1 LPKYFFCA
9 RLFTIKGKSNF
20 ASFMINYNDL
30 KPGTVFILDG
40 QPYQVLEFHF
50 VRMQQRK
57 PVAQTKIR
65 NLINGKV
72 ISRNFQHTESFE
84 EAEIRYR
91 EVKFLYGH
99 RDKFVFCEINDPSK
113 RFEMTQEQI
122 GEMAKYLK
130 PNSSV
135 QIMEFEGRIVN
146 ILLPIKMD
154 FKVIEAPPSIKGN
167 TAQGGVKAVKIETG
181 AMVNAPLFIEEGDII
196 RINTQTG
203 EYTERVEK
211 GK

>member
-1 LPKYFFCA
+1 
-9 RLFTIKGKSNF
+9 
-20 ASFMINYNDL
+20 MINYNDL

-40 QPYQVLEFHF
+40 QPYQVIDFSF

-72 ISRNFQHTESFE
+72 ISRNFQHTDSFE
-84 EAEIRYR
+84 EAEITYR
-91 EVKFLYGH
+91 EVRFLYSHPDRRSSTPNGTSQ
-99 RDKFVFCEINDPSK
+99 DKFVFCEINDPSK
-113 RFEMTQEQI
+113 RFEMSEEQI
-122 GEMAKYLK
+122 NETAKYLK
-130 PNSSV
+130 PNSIV
-135 QIMEFEGRIVN
+135 QVMEFENRIVN
-146 ILLPIKMD
+146 ILLPIKME

-181 AMVNAPLFIEEGDII
+181 AMINVPLFVGEGDIV